1 MKLPPWLKT
10 YGDPAYR
17 GDCPKEDAEL
27 ITAVNWM
34 RREHPDL
41 AAVMVHI
48 ENEGKRTMAQA
59 AMAKA
64 KGLNTGAVDLVL
76 LCSPPLC
83 LELKRRDHTASSW
96 GKGQQEFM
104 LAAQKQG
111 AFVGL
116 CLGAEGVKD
125 AVKEYLTK
133 SKGFHGKS
141 KNRCILIAPKA
152 QTGEGIE
159 TSMDTRRY

>member
-10 YGDPAYR
+10 YGNTTYR

-48 ENEGKRTMAQA
+48 ENEGKRTTAQA
-59 AMAKA
+59 QMAKA
-64 KGLNTGAVDLVL
+64 KGLNAGAVDLVV
-76 LCSPPLC
+76 LCSPPMV
-83 LELKRRDHTASSW
+83 LELKRADHTLSSW
-96 GKGQQEFM
+96 QKGQQEFM
-104 LAAQKQG
+104 LAAHNKG

-116 CLGAEGVKD
+116 CLGASGVKE
-125 AVKEYLTK
+125 AVQCYLRQYTK
-133 SKGFHGKS
+133 T
-141 KNRCILIAPKA
+141 I
-152 QTGEGIE
+152 
-159 TSMDTRRY
+159 

>member
-1 MKLPPWLKT
+1 MKLNPPIKT
-10 YGDPAYR
+10 YGDPTYR

-27 ITAVNWM
+27 ITAVNWL
-34 RREHPDL
+34 RTNYPDTFG
-41 AAVMVHI
+41 AVLVHV

-83 LELKRRDHTASSW
+83 LEIKRRDHTASSW

-104 LAAQKQG
+104 LSAQQQG

-116 CLGAEGVKD
+116 CLGAEGVKQ
-125 AVKEYLTK
+125 AVAEYLTTK
-133 SKGFHGKS
+133 
-141 KNRCILIAPKA
+141 
-152 QTGEGIE
+152 QV
-159 TSMDTRRY
+159 